1 MLAEDVVGV
10 ALPDDVLLVEVGRAK
25 VDLDRLL
32 LRGGLLGDDVDF
44 RSGYE
49 LVVRKNGN
57 QNFNFFLFENRL
69 H

>member
-49 LVVRKNGN
+49 LVVRKKRKPK
-57 QNFNFFLFENRL
+57 F
-69 H
+69 